1 MSEQFFEQLKHEK
14 ITWLR
19 SLDFL
24 QVENIMLKNRLAEI
38 LRLNVSNE
46 ILDKLEHYQ
55 NIFLSKDAVI
65 SILRHDIKEHK
76 KGLQNSLAI
85 NDKNDPLFQRQQLL
99 RSDME
104 KMEKE
109 FSRLKAEFNNY
120 LAQCCD

>member
-1 MSEQFFEQLKHEK
+1 MLEQFFEQLKHET

-24 QVENIMLKNRLAEI
+24 QVENVMLKNRLAEI
-38 LRLNVSNE
+38 LRLTVSKE

-55 NIFLSKDAVI
+55 NIFLSKDAI
-65 SILRHDIKEHK
+65 LSILRHDIKEHK
-76 KGLQNSLAI
+76 KELQNSLAI
-85 NDKNDPLFQRQQLL
+85 NEKNNPLFQRQQLL

-120 LAQCCD
+120 LVQCCD